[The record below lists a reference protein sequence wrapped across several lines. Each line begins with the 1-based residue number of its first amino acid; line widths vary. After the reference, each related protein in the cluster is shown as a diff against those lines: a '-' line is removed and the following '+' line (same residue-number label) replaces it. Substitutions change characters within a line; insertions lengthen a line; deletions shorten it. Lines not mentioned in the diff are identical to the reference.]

1 VTAVEE
7 QTHLYPVRLH
17 RPEVSLTTWLL
28 RRLAAWRRGW
38 VRQRVM
44 RWLVMQLTSG
54 KIVPGLDAG
63 KVRGG
68 HHVGLIGAQAIT
80 PWDGIVLRK
89 NLLIKNPLPIN
100 QLQF

>member
-1 VTAVEE
+1 
-7 QTHLYPVRLH
+7 
-17 RPEVSLTTWLL
+17 
-28 RRLAAWRRGW
+28 
-38 VRQRVM
+38 
-44 RWLVMQLTSG
+44 MQLTSG